1 MCCELFI
8 FITYLLFIFVAV
20 KRLYFFFHLR
30 VPTYMLELQKAD
42 FAANIEKTVLFNSKI
57 SLMDI
62 RYIFIPLNYDRN
74 TNRLKDI
81 EH

>member
-1 MCCELFI
+1 
-8 FITYLLFIFVAV
+8 
-20 KRLYFFFHLR
+20 
-30 VPTYMLELQKAD
+30 MLELQKAD